1 MSYSQG
7 PQDGLSDHGMCA
19 SGRGK
24 TATAL
29 LRLRGRSHRGVS
41 YSRRKASDIPRPC
54 GNRVAGQ
61 KTKCAMPRCR
71 KNAILLY
78 NVFGVYFVDSVSSF
92 LRNRAPRLLS

>member
-1 MSYSQG
+1 MSYPPG

-19 SGRGK
+19 FGRGK

-41 YSRRKASDIPRPC
+41 YSRGSVSDIPRPC
-54 GNRVAGQ
+54 GIASQVRKLNAPCHVA
-61 KTKCAMPRCR
+61 ARSPL
-71 KNAILLY
+71 LLY
-78 NVFGVYFVDSVSSF
+78 NVFGVYFVNSVPIF